1 MADIIPVEPFSVTTS
16 TCSASACTISTPS
29 FVFTLTP
36 KPRLLRFDEAKEAL
50 ISVDIT
56 TRMKSG

>member
-1 MADIIPVEPFSVTTS
+1 LRF
-16 TCSASACTISTPS
+16 
-29 FVFTLTP
+29 TP
-36 KPRLLRFDEAKEAL
+36 KPRFVRLEEAKDAL